1 MVASRFAISGVVDA
15 ETPTVEIILP
25 SDVPAVV
32 AMMVFIVRILN
43 SRAFRSTILR
53 RNVAR
58 MLLKCGANVA
68 RAGPNYGLSQDFAEF
83 PPYFLALGCPGPT
96 PLQPCEGAEKIKVQK
111 KTHFVSENN
120 PIQMSLAFSKTQDNR
135 KGPLRGSGPS

>member
-43 SRAFRSTILR
+43 SRAFRNTILR

-58 MLLKCGANVA
+58 MLLKCGLNVA
-68 RAGPNYGLSQDFAEF
+68 GAGQNYGLSQDFAEF

-96 PLQPCEGAEKIKVQK
+96 RLQPCEGAEKIKVQK
-111 KTHFVSENN
+111 KRIS
-120 PIQMSLAFSKTQDNR
+120 
-135 KGPLRGSGPS
+135 